1 MSKRLT
7 VLILTLLLAVA
18 FAGWRP
24 STAEAQDNVV
34 VAVNTKDGTSLI
46 DFAFKIVRVS
56 RDVVDQSNAAAAVAS
71 CEECEAI
78 AAAFQIVLVFSN
90 PSVVTPE
97 NLALALNVECTE
109 CLAFASAYQWVLGTD
124 GPAGFTNEGKER
136 LSEIK
141 KQLHDLED
149 AAEDMTLEELIA
161 ALEAIQAEI
170 ADVLATE
177 LVPVGKPEEPST
189 STTTTEP
196 AATTTEPE
204 TTTTEPAA
212 TSTEPAGTTTS
223 P

>member
-1 MSKRLT
+1 VTKRLT
-7 VLILTLLLAVA
+7 ILVLTILLAVA

-24 STAEAQDNVV
+24 APAQAQDNVV

-46 DFAFKIVRVS
+46 RFAFKIVRVS
-56 RDVVDQSNAAAAVAS
+56 RDVVDQSNAAVAAAS

-90 PSVVTPE
+90 PSVVTPQ
-97 NLALALNVECTE
+97 NLAIALNVECTE

-124 GPAGFTNEGKER
+124 GPAGFTKEGKER
-136 LSEIK
+136 LADIK
-141 KQLHDLED
+141 KHLHDLED
-149 AAEDMTLEELIA
+149 AAENMTLEELIA

-177 LVPVGKPEEPST
+177 LVPKGQDEEVGDEAGQTTTTTTTTVPTET
-189 STTTTEP
+189 TGTTTEP
-196 AATTTEPE
+196 V
-204 TTTTEPAA
+204 
-212 TSTEPAGTTTS
+212 STTTS